1 MTLPLRLDVSEAAK
15 RDMRALLAYIGEE
28 NPKAAIH
35 VAKQIVAKMQMLVTQ
50 PAPGRPGR
58 CKGTRELIVEHTP
71 YIVAYRVNTD
81 ERRILVLRIVHHAQ
95 RWPEKL

>member
-1 MTLPLRLDVSEAAK
+1 MKFRVTFSRIANIELDQIVV
-15 RDMRALLAYIGEE
+15 YIGAES
-28 NPKAAIH
+28 PAAAVQVSKRIF
-35 VAKQIVAKMQMLVTQ
+35 AKIDLLQDHPWL
-50 PAPGRPGR
+50 GRPGKR
-58 CKGTRELIVEHTP
+58 SGTRELIVEHTP